1 MRLARFVHPS
11 APGELLDGEVR
22 GATAV
27 AFADGSTVLDR
38 LRSGDRT
45 PATGRE
51 LPLDEVEL
59 RMPHE
64 PATIHGI
71 GRNYAAH
78 AAELGNAVPEVPV
91 VFLMPPSAAT
101 DPSGPVVRPAVTRQL
116 DYEVE
121 LAVVL
126 GRLPDGT
133 VGAAGFCVADDVSAR
148 DLQDAEEQWARAKG
162 ADTFVPF
169 GPWITTADEL
179 AATLG
184 GPDAAAGTPGS
195 WAGGTP
201 VVRLRSWVNGQPR
214 QDATTADLLFGV
226 DDLLT
231 HIGAAITL
239 RPGDLVLT
247 GTPHGV
253 GKATPRPDGSG
264 TGVWLEPGDVVRMEI
279 EGLGAIEHRVV
290 DPGE

>member
-1 MRLARFVHPS
+1 MQGS
-11 APGELLDGEVR
+11 A
-22 GATAV
+22 
-27 AFADGSTVLDR
+27 
-38 LRSGDRT
+38 
-45 PATGRE
+45 
-51 LPLDEVEL
+51 
-59 RMPHE
+59 
-64 PATIHGI
+64 
-71 GRNYAAH
+71 
-78 AAELGNAVPEVPV
+78 
-91 VFLMPPSAAT
+91 
-101 DPSGPVVRPAVTRQL
+101 
-116 DYEVE
+116 
-121 LAVVL
+121 
-126 GRLPDGT
+126 
-133 VGAAGFCVADDVSAR
+133 C
-148 DLQDAEEQWARAKG
+148 
-162 ADTFVPF
+162 
-169 GPWITTADEL
+169 
-179 AATLG
+179 
-184 GPDAAAGTPGS
+184 PDAAAGTPGS